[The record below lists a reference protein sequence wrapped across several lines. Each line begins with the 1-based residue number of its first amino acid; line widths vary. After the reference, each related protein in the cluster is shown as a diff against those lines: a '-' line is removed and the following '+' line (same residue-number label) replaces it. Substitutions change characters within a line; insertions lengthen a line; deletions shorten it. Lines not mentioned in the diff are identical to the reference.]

1 MIVEP
6 KIRSNICINAHPA
19 GCAKDTV
26 RQIEY
31 VKAQKAKRGIKTY
44 KEGGKGPATVLV
56 LGCSTGYGLA
66 SRIAAS
72 FEYGADTIGVSFEK
86 EGTETRGGTPG
97 FYNNMAFDREAKA
110 AGLKSVTINGDA
122 YSNEVRQQ
130 VIDEIKKLGKKI
142 DLLVY
147 SLASPV
153 RTDPETKVMYKS
165 VIKPIGKPY
174 SGKCLDIIQEK
185 LTEASAEPATEEEMA
200 NTVKVMGG
208 EDWKL
213 WIDALTKADCLSE
226 GICTVAYSYIGP
238 ELSHAIYR
246 DGTIGGAKKHLE
258 KTARELDAQLKS
270 SLGGRAYVSENKGLV
285 TRSSAVIPVIS
296 LYLAVLFKVMK
307 EMNLHEGCIEQMERL
322 FAERLYTGADS
333 QMADIPV
340 DSENRIRLDDWE
352 LREDVQSK
360 AVANM
365 NATTDD
371 NLAQYCDLAGYKHDF
386 LAANGFDVEGIDYS
400 KDVERFDVI

>member
-6 KIRSNICINAHPA
+6 KIRSNICINAHPE
-19 GCAKDTV
+19 GCAKDTL

-31 VKAQKAKRGIKTY
+31 VKAQKAKRGIKSA
-44 KEGGKGPATVLV
+44 KEGGNGPKTVLV

-66 SRIAAS
+66 SRISAA

-86 EGTETRGGTPG
+86 EGTETKGGTPG
-97 FYNNMAFDREAKA
+97 FYNNMAFDKAAKE

-122 YSNEVRQQ
+122 YSNEVRDQ
-130 VIDEIKKLGKKI
+130 VIAELKKFGTKV

-165 VIKPIGKPY
+165 VIKPINQSY
-174 SGKCLDIIQEK
+174 SGKCLDIIAEK
-185 LTEASAEPATEEEMA
+185 LTEASAEPANEEEMA

-213 WIDALTKADCLSE
+213 WIDALTKADVLNE
-226 GICTVAYSYIGP
+226 GVCTVAYSYIGP

-258 KTARELDAQLKS
+258 KTAHELDAQLNA
-270 SLGGRAYVSENKGLV
+270 SLKGSAYVSENKGLV

-296 LYLAVLFKVMK
+296 FYLAVLFKVMK
-307 EMNLHEGCIEQMERL
+307 AMNIHEGCIEQMERL
-322 FAERLYTGADS
+322 FAERLYCGSNSEMTTV
-333 QMADIPV
+333 PV
-340 DSENRIRLDDWE
+340 DAENRIRLDDWE
-352 LREDVQSK
+352 LRDDVQAK
-360 AVANM
+360 VVENM
-365 NATTDD
+365 NKTTDE
-371 NLAQYCDLAGYKHDF
+371 NLAEYCDLAGYKHDF
-386 LAANGFDVEGIDYS
+386 LSANGFDVEGVDYT
-400 KDVERFDVI
+400 KDVARFDVI